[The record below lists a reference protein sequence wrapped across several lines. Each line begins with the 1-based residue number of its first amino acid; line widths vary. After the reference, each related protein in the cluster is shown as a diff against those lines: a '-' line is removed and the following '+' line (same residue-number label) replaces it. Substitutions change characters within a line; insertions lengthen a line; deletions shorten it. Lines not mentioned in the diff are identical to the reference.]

1 MFGLHALPAA
11 QGTYACLYD
20 DVQGEGDHH
29 VNVGLEIAI
38 VVVLVLA
45 NGVFAMAEMAL
56 VSAREVRLQWV
67 AEGGDPGAAA
77 ALKLM
82 NEPSR
87 FLSTVQ
93 VGISLIAIVLGAFGG
108 ARLSGYL
115 VGPLARIG
123 PLEPYAEPLAF
134 VIVVVIITYVS
145 LVLGELVPKRLALA
159 NPERIAGLLS
169 RPMRLLS
176 KVSAPVVWLLT
187 FSTNSVARLFG
198 VTSDS
203 NDSDV
208 TEEEIRHLL
217 AQAATSG
224 AVEPAEREL
233 VEKVFKVGDL
243 RIDSLMTPRPQ
254 IAWMDTN
261 EPSADT
267 WTQMSESGH
276 SEFPLCD
283 GTLDEVLGL
292 VSIKRLWL
300 QAMKGGEPDPR
311 AAMRPAPTVPENM
324 PALGVLEV
332 FRRSGSHVVLVVDEY
347 GDTQGL
353 VTPVDVLEAIAGDI
367 PSVDEPPDLRPTQDD
382 DGSWLIDGGLSA
394 RSMFE
399 TLELGDLPEQDRGGY
414 QTVAGFVIT
423 RLQRLPEPGE
433 EFAYEGL
440 TMTILEVTGNR
451 VSRVRV
457 SRHLGDSVAAPAL
470 DGSDT

>member
-1 MFGLHALPAA
+1 M
-11 QGTYACLYD
+11 
-20 DVQGEGDHH
+20 
-29 VNVGLEIAI
+29 NVGLEIAI
-38 VVVLVLA
+38 VLMLVLA

-56 VSAREVRLQWV
+56 VSAREVRLKSL
-67 AEGGDPGAAA
+67 ADAGDAGANA

-82 NEPSR
+82 DEPSR

-93 VGISLIAIVLGAFGG
+93 VGISLIAVVLGAFGG

-115 VGPLARIG
+115 VDPLARIG
-123 PLEPYAEPLAF
+123 PIEPYAEPLAF
-134 VIVVVIITYVS
+134 VVVVVIITYVS
-145 LVLGELVPKRLALA
+145 LVLGELVPKRVALA
-159 NPERIAGLLS
+159 NPERIASLLS
-169 RPMRLLS
+169 RPMQLLS
-176 KVSAPVVWLLT
+176 KVSAPVVWVLT
-187 FSTNSVARLFG
+187 VSTNSVARLFG
-198 VTSDS
+198 VTTDS
-203 NDSDV
+203 NDPDV
-208 TEEEIRHLL
+208 TEEEIRALL

-233 VEKVFKVGDL
+233 VEKVFTVGDL
-243 RIDSLMTPRPQ
+243 RVDALMTPRPQ

-267 WTQMSESGH
+267 WTQMSGSGH

-300 QAMKGGEPDPR
+300 QGMKGDAPDPR

-324 PALGVLEV
+324 PALAVLEV

-353 VTPVDVLEAIAGDI
+353 VTPVDVLEAIAGDL
-367 PSVDEPPDLRPTQDD
+367 PSVDEPPDLRPTQEE
-382 DGSWLIDGGLSA
+382 DGSWLIDGGLPA

-433 EFAYEGL
+433 KFEYRGFTL
-440 TMTILEVTGNR
+440 TILEVTGNR

-457 SRHLGDSVAAPAL
+457 SHDPDLSDAALAL
-470 DGSDT
+470 EGSDT